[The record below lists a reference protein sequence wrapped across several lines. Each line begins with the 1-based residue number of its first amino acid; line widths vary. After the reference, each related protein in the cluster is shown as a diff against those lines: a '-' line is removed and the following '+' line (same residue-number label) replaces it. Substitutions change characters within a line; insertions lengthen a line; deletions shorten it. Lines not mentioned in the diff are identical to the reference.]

1 MMEVLYKVEVSVRTE
16 YLENQSLP
24 SEDKYFFS
32 YTVTIKNVGKIPAKL
47 ISRHWVITDANERI
61 EEVRGLGVVGEQPRL
76 KTNESFEYTS
86 GTIINTP
93 VGTMYG
99 TYQMVA
105 DNGYEFDA
113 EIPLFSLNIP
123 KVLN

>member
-24 SEDKYFFS
+24 SEGKYFFS

-113 EIPLFSLNIP
+113 EIPMFSLNIP

>member
-1 MMEVLYKVEVSVRTE
+1 MEVLYKVEVSVQTE

-24 SEDKYFFS
+24 SEGKYFFS

-113 EIPLFSLNIP
+113 KIPMFSLNIP

>member
-1 MMEVLYKVEVSVRTE
+1 MEVLYKVEVSVRTE

-24 SEDKYFFS
+24 SEGKYFFS